1 MKSIPSLPSLHLR
14 YRLWIAEMNFDLS
27 ILRIF
32 DDALNEFQPLV
43 NDETVLSKLQQFQ
56 QQFVEERKII
66 DELKHEMHLM
76 KMKLAALSRDPLQEN
91 NQDYKSDNHEA
102 LEVKFLSFKEE
113 FDQLFA
119 KFRQFE
125 LQLSA

>member
-32 DDALNEFQPLV
+32 DDALNEFQPLIK
-43 NDETVLSKLQQFQ
+43 DETVLSKLQQFQ
-56 QQFVEERKII
+56 QQFVEERKTI

-76 KMKLAALSRDPLQEN
+76 KMKLAALTRGPLQEHD
-91 NQDYKSDNHEA
+91 QDYKSDNHEA
-102 LEVKFLSFKEE
+102 LEVKFLTFKEG

-125 LQLSA
+125 LQLST

>member
-1 MKSIPSLPSLHLR
+1 MKNIPSLPSLHLR

-32 DDALNEFQPLV
+32 DDALNEFQPLIK
-43 NDETVLSKLQQFQ
+43 DKTVLSKLQEFQ
-56 QQFVEERKII
+56 QQFIEERKII

-76 KMKLAALSRDPLQEN
+76 KMKLAAITRVSQPEIERESRMDI
-91 NQDYKSDNHEA
+91 HEA
-102 LEVKFLSFKEE
+102 LEARFLSFKAA
-113 FDQLFA
+113 FDMLFA

-125 LQLSA
+125 LQLPA